1 MDNYTRSI
9 INKAVEA
16 LRQGRVIAYP
26 TESVYGLGCDPFNPH
41 AVTQILT
48 LKNRSIKKG
57 FILIA
62 SEWKQIAAL
71 TQPLDPKILAQVF
84 RTWPGPVTWIF
95 PATAEVP
102 YWLRGDRA
110 TIAIRVT
117 AHPLARLLCFH
128 FGGPIVSTS
137 ANLERQP
144 LVRDVK
150 MLRVI
155 FGNKINIILEAALGA
170 SKRPTEIRDVITAEV
185 LRAG

>member
-1 MDNYTRSI
+1 MDDYTRSI
-9 INKAVEA
+9 NRAVET

-26 TESVYGLGCDPFNPH
+26 TEGVYGLGCDPFNH
-41 AVTQILT
+41 NAVTQILT

-62 SEWKQIAAL
+62 SEWKQVETLI
-71 TQPLDPKILAQVF
+71 QPLDPKILARVF
-84 RTWPGPVTWIF
+84 STWPGPVTWIF
-95 PATAEVP
+95 PATNEVP
-102 YWLRGDRA
+102 YWLRGNRA

-117 AHPLARLLCFH
+117 AHPLAGLLCRH

-144 LVRDVK
+144 PTRDMK
-150 MLRVI
+150 ILKII
-155 FGNKINIILEAALGA
+155 FGNKIDIVFKAALWA
-170 SKRPTEIRDVITAEV
+170 SKRPTEIRDAITAEV

>member
-1 MDNYTRSI
+1 MDNYSPLI
-9 INKAVEA
+9 HKAVKA

-26 TESVYGLGCDPFNPH
+26 TESVYGLGCDPFNPY

-48 LKNRSIKKG
+48 LKNRQIKKG

-62 SEWKQIAAL
+62 SEWKQVATLIK
-71 TQPLDPKILAQVF
+71 PLDPKILAQVF
-84 RTWPGPVTWIF
+84 RTWPGPVTWVF
-95 PATAEVP
+95 PATADVP

-117 AHPLARLLCFH
+117 AHQIARLLCLH

-137 ANLERQP
+137 ANLARQP
-144 LVRDVK
+144 PVRDIK
-150 MLRVI
+150 MLRII
-155 FGNKINIILEAALGA
+155 FGKRIDVILKATLGT

>member
-1 MDNYTRSI
+1 MNNYTRSI
-9 INKAVEA
+9 NKAAEA
-16 LRQGRVIAYP
+16 LRQGRIIAYP
-26 TESVYGLGCDPFNPH
+26 TESVYGLGCDPFNPY

-62 SEWKQIAAL
+62 SEWKQVETL

-102 YWLRGDRA
+102 YWLRGDRT

-117 AHPLARLLCFH
+117 AHPIARLLCLH

-137 ANLERQP
+137 ANLERQLP
-144 LVRDVK
+144 VRDVK
-150 MLRVI
+150 ILRII
-155 FGNKINIILEAALGA
+155 FDKKIDVILEAALGA

-185 LRAG
+185 LRAS